1 MNCELHEQNE
11 NRKLEENIC
20 VHIFSVSAA
29 MVGVCLTVIG
39 IIQIVIRLRRA
50 TTFADDLLAIDALL
64 FLVSCILSYWA
75 MRRRSMVRLDLIER
89 IADTV
94 FIVALVFMVV
104 ICALIA
110 FAVTI
115 HDIKP

>member
-1 MNCELHEQNE
+1 MNSELREQNI
-11 NRKLEENIC
+11 NSKLEENIC

-39 IIQIVIRLRRA
+39 IIQIVIRVRRA

-75 MRRRSMVRLDLIER
+75 MRRRRIVRLHLIER
-89 IADTV
+89 IADTI
-94 FIVALVFMVV
+94 FIMALVFMVA

-110 FAVTI
+110 FAVTF